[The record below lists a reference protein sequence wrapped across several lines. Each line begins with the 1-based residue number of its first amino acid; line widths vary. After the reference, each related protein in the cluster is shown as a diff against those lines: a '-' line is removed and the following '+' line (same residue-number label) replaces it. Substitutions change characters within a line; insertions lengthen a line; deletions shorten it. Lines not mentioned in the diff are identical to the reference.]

1 MEVQRGLQAENTEMY
16 LKAIRELAVGRQF
29 VPVTGLAQSLG
40 ISTVSASEKVGRLQD
55 MGMLIHRPYKGV
67 RLTEVGKQ
75 RVNLVVRRHRLW
87 ERFLVDEL
95 GVPWSQAHDLACQL
109 EHISASI
116 LTEHLARRL
125 GQPERCP
132 HGNPIP
138 SEAGVTAKSEDVE
151 LASLPAGSR
160 AVVRRIYPE
169 SAEVLA
175 EIEAI
180 GLMPG
185 QAFIL
190 TDPGQ
195 QGGMQTLRI
204 GGEQRHLHHSTAS
217 HVRVC
222 LTEESA

>member
-1 MEVQRGLQAENTEMY
+1 MEVQRGLQTENTEMY
-16 LKAIRELAVGRQF
+16 LKAIRELAAGRRF
-29 VPVTGLAQSLG
+29 VPVTSLAKSLG

-55 MGMLIHRPYKGV
+55 MGILIHRPYKGV
-67 RLTEVGKQ
+67 RLTEIGKQ

-125 GQPERCP
+125 GQPEQ
-132 HGNPIP
+132 
-138 SEAGVTAKSEDVE
+138 SEDVD

-175 EIEAI
+175 ELEAI

-204 GGEQRHLHHSTAS
+204 GGEQRHLHHSTA
-217 HVRVC
+217 VRVRVY